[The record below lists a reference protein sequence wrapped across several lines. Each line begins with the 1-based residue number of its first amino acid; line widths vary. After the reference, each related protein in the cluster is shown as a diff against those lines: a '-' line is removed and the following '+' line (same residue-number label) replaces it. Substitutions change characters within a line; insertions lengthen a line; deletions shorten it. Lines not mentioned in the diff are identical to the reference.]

1 MRIAMIGLGAV
12 GSVFGVELHKAYG
25 DDFFAIAAGKYF
37 TRMKNEGI
45 TVNDVNYKIK
55 VEDGEAPA
63 TPADLIFVVVKNYGL
78 DAAILDIKN
87 HVGAN
92 TVIVPLLNG
101 ITATPRLQAA
111 FPEATVLYG
120 IAMGIDAFRAGNV
133 VDFTTYGVIQFGFGK
148 NVVPYE
154 PAVQLVNEVLSKTPI
169 PLEIPEEMERTIWK
183 KFMLNVGYNQVTAAV
198 DCMIYECTTVANYFT
213 LVRGAMQEVVA
224 LAEAKG
230 VDLHAEDRL
239 ATEEFMAS
247 FPKTARTSMHQD
259 ILAGRMTEVDY
270 FGGTVIEMSAE
281 FGLVTPV
288 NYVLQQIVKGKEL
301 QNAAK

>member
-1 MRIAMIGLGAV
+1 
-12 GSVFGVELHKAYG
+12 
-25 DDFFAIAAGKYF
+25 
-37 TRMKNEGI
+37 
-45 TVNDVNYKIK
+45 
-55 VEDGEAPA
+55 
-63 TPADLIFVVVKNYGL
+63 
-78 DAAILDIKN
+78 
-87 HVGAN
+87 
-92 TVIVPLLNG
+92 
-101 ITATPRLQAA
+101 
-111 FPEATVLYG
+111 
-120 IAMGIDAFRAGNV
+120 
-133 VDFTTYGVIQFGFGK
+133 
-148 NVVPYE
+148 
-154 PAVQLVNEVLSKTPI
+154 
-169 PLEIPEEMERTIWK
+169 MERTIWK